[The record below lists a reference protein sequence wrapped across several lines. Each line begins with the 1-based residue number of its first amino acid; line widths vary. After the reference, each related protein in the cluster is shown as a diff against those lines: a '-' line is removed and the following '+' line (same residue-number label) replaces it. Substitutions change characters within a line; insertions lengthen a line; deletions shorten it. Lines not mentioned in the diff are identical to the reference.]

1 MPSEE
6 KTFSPKEMRS
16 KRPGLGTR
24 AQRREE
30 MVRVDH
36 AGEYGAVRIYKGQL
50 AVLKRRAANPKT
62 VQMVEHMADQ
72 EQVHLE
78 RFNKILNDEKVRP
91 TALTPIWHVAGFALG
106 ATSALLGD
114 KAAMACTAAV
124 EEVIDEHYAAQS
136 EDLGEEEP
144 DLKETIE
151 TFRAEEVEH
160 KNLALEHGAQEA
172 PGYKFLSGAIKAG
185 TRLAIKLSE
194 KI

>member
-1 MPSEE
+1 MSSADKPH
-6 KTFSPKEMRS
+6 TPKEIRS

-24 AQRREE
+24 EMRRAE

-36 AGEYGAVRIYKGQL
+36 AGEYGAVRIYAGQL

-62 VQMVEHMADQ
+62 VKMVEHMADQ

-78 RFNKILNDEKVRP
+78 RFNKILNDEKIRP

-136 EDLGEEEP
+136 EDLGDDEP

-151 TFRAEEVEH
+151 AFRAEEIEH
-160 KNLALEHGAQEA
+160 KNLALANGAEEA
-172 PGYKFLSGAIKAG
+172 PAYKFLSGAVKAG
-185 TRLAIKLSE
+185 TRFAIKLSE